1 MGLVIFIAVRF
12 LLIILCFF
20 TFNNVYSQ
28 ITIPAMASQYA
39 KTIDSAI
46 TLVQKTDIEVYNRLD
61 SVCDGVDLWL
71 GSFSSCSD
79 KIIYI
84 SRNDVLLGVQ
94 NVAAVLVHESKH
106 LWIWKQQI
114 KLEIE
119 QEEAMCYKYEL
130 EFLNKVPNCSWE
142 LKKHAVNFIIEFG
155 SPK

>member
-1 MGLVIFIAVRF
+1 MRIL
-12 LLIILCFF
+12 LLILVLF

-61 SVCDGVDLWL
+61 SVCNGVDLWL

-79 KIIYI
+79 GIIYI

-106 LWIWKQQI
+106 LWIWQQQI

-119 QEEAMCYKYEL
+119 QEETMCYKYEL